1 MIQRSSA
8 ATGKRK
14 HTATGKLGTTKSAV
28 EEDED
33 EFGDSTGVATTA
45 KRLNIHQIREA
56 LQRYQSQ
63 GPRVE
68 RLHQLD
74 QELRNNVLSQQKKK
88 QELSEHLAQTQFKI
102 QQLASNRQIYQEV
115 DMKDSALAATSKEC
129 EEAKERDFRLK
140 LSIEE
145 LKQSIPRFLT
155 KVTKVVHPK
164 PNENQVRFF
173 YFILFLF
180 FVHI

>member
-1 MIQRSSA
+1 M
-8 ATGKRK
+8 
-14 HTATGKLGTTKSAV
+14 
-28 EEDED
+28 
-33 EFGDSTGVATTA
+33 
-45 KRLNIHQIREA
+45 NIHQIREA
-56 LQRYQSQ
+56 LQRFQSQ

-68 RLHQLD
+68 RLQLLD

-88 QELSEHLAQTQFKI
+88 QELSDHLAQTQFKI

-129 EEAKERDFRLK
+129 EEAKDRDFRLK

-155 KVTKVVHPK
+155 KVTKVMHPK
-164 PNENQVRFF
+164 PNENQVCFQVCLYIVFF
-173 YFILFLF
+173 I
-180 FVHI
+180 VPSTAW